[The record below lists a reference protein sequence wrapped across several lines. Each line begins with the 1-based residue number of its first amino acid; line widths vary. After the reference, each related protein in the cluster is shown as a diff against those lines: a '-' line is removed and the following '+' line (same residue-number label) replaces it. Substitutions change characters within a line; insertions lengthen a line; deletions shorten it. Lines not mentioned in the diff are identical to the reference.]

1 MLRFVIS
8 DVDSALDVFY
18 HVVSR
23 ADVVSRLNVVSR
35 VDAVWY
41 QITLDPF
48 FVFSP
53 SNIQWN

>member
-23 ADVVSRLNVVSR
+23 SDVVSRLHVVSR

-41 QITLDPF
+41 QITFGSIFCF
-48 FVFSP
+48 FS
-53 SNIQWN
+53 